1 MDLSTIYTKTGR
13 GTRALI
19 KKLPPNAGQVLSV
32 MSSNVSAE
40 EIFSKLKKVNERDFE
55 LAITWLLEGGFIKTV
70 VKEAFSNSIW
80 AIPSQ
85 GSIEVSEISLDEFNL
100 MRESPESNK
109 KQSDSNLVV
118 LSEARARAEAEARE
132 RSEAQTKAEAETKI
146 TIAPKPETSTKEKI
160 EALAKADAE
169 ARERA
174 EAQAKAEAET
184 KAKAEA
190 KLREEA
196 EAKTRAEAMA
206 KEKAEA
212 KERARAEAEA
222 KAAAEAAAKAAAK
235 EEAKA
240 LARAEAREK
249 AEAKERA
256 RAEAEAK
263 AKEEEEAKARA
274 KAEAVALAEAEAKAR
289 ADALAKAEAEAKAKA
304 EALAR
309 AEARA
314 KRNAANK
321 AKIAKFK
328 KTVLHQ
334 LQTLAVIA
342 KDKLQFLSKK
352 ILKVKVKKTSKKF
365 LPYLFGIVKTVL
377 FYSFALL
384 ILIAIAAQFINMKMF
399 VKPLEKL
406 VAENIQEP
414 VKING
419 VYASIFPSPH
429 LLLKNISVG
438 NTSAVGMQAIKIYP
452 ELSSLKDKLNNTSD
466 KPYEIKSIEIDGLSL
481 TQKDLSRPGAWV
493 STSVTH
499 NQLKIKQI
507 TLENTSIH
515 LEGIEVPNFNG
526 DILLDSSGRLSN
538 ASLVTSDKSLTINIE
553 HPSNKYEIVIKAQN
567 WRSPMPPNLIFSE
580 LSTNGTIENNTLT
593 LSPIK
598 GALYEG
604 DLKANLV
611 VDLAASWAVR
621 GDFEVNSINL
631 TDMALELKL
640 NSAIDG
646 TLNTNANFTFNIN
659 RSTNVIESSIVN
671 GHFKI
676 KNGFIRKVDLIEAM
690 RSNNLG
696 GSTHFTEFSGDFLL
710 SDQNYQFRNLALQ
723 DNQLQATGTF
733 NISPQKTVAG
743 DIYSKILLKS
753 NPIKSRLIITG
764 TVDNLTLR
772 K

>member
-1 MDLSTIYTKTGR
+1 MQKQKQE
-13 GTRALI
+13 
-19 KKLPPNAGQVLSV
+19 KK
-32 MSSNVSAE
+32 
-40 EIFSKLKKVNERDFE
+40 R
-55 LAITWLLEGGFIKTV
+55 
-70 VKEAFSNSIW
+70 
-80 AIPSQ
+80 
-85 GSIEVSEISLDEFNL
+85 
-100 MRESPESNK
+100 
-109 KQSDSNLVV
+109 KQRLR
-118 LSEARARAEAEARE
+118 LRRK
-132 RSEAQTKAEAETKI
+132 Q
-146 TIAPKPETSTKEKI
+146 
-160 EALAKADAE
+160 LAKAD
-169 ARERA
+169 
-174 EAQAKAEAET
+174 
-184 KAKAEA
+184 
-190 KLREEA
+190 
-196 EAKTRAEAMA
+196 
-206 KEKAEA
+206 
-212 KERARAEAEA
+212 
-222 KAAAEAAAKAAAK
+222 AEAAAKAAAK

-249 AEAKERA
+249 AEAKQRA

-274 KAEAVALAEAEAKAR
+274 EAEAIALAEAEAKAR

-314 KRNAANK
+314 KRKAAAK
-321 AKIAKFK
+321 AKIAQFK
-328 KTVLHQ
+328 KTAQLQ
-334 LQTLAVIA
+334 LQTLATIT

-352 ILKVKVKKTSKKF
+352 ILKIKVKKTSKKF
-365 LPYLFGIVKTVL
+365 LPYLFGIVKTVCV
-377 FYSFALL
+377 YSFALL
-384 ILIAIAAQFINMKMF
+384 ILLAIAAQFINMKMF
-399 VKPLEKL
+399 VKPLETL
-406 VAENIQEP
+406 AAENIQES

-438 NTSAVGMQAIKIYP
+438 SSSAIGMQAIKIYP
-452 ELSSLKDKLNNTSD
+452 EISSLKDKFNDTPN

-481 TQKDLSRPGAWV
+481 TQKDLSRPSAWA
-493 STSVTH
+493 SASAKH

-507 TLENTSIH
+507 ILENTSIQ
-515 LEGIEVPNFNG
+515 LEGIEIPNFNG
-526 DILLDSSGRLSN
+526 DILLDSSGRFSN
-538 ASLVTSDKSLTINIE
+538 ASLATQDKSLTINIE
-553 HPSNKYEIVIKAQN
+553 RPSNKYEIVIKAQN

-604 DLKANLV
+604 DLKANLII
-611 VDLAASWAVR
+611 DLAAAWAVR
-621 GDFEVNSINL
+621 GDFEVSGINL

-659 RSTNVIESSIVN
+659 RSTNVIENSTVN

-710 SDQNYQFRNLALQ
+710 SDQSYQFRNLALQ

-753 NPIKSRLIITG
+753 NPIKSRLIISG
-764 TVDNLTLR
+764 TVDNLTL
-772 K
+772 KK